1 MKRLLY
7 LFKSPLPVRQRV
19 FCLALMVLA
28 ALQVQA
34 QAKLTFKDSKKSFGM
49 VRKGDRVNVA
59 FVFSNTGNQDLE
71 ILDAKAECSCTSV
84 DYPKY
89 MIKPGQTDTIIVHF
103 DTHSVYDRQDRIVE
117 IISNA
122 SKASQNIRFK
132 GVVLK

>member
-7 LFKSPLPVRQRV
+7 LFKSPLPVRQRA

-49 VRKGDRVNVA
+49 VRKGDMVNVA

-89 MIKPGQTDTIIVHF
+89 MIKPGQTDTITVHF

>member
-7 LFKSPLPVRQRV
+7 LFKSPLPTRQRA
-19 FCLALMVLA
+19 FCLALMALT